1 MHSVGPS
8 GIKAAAEN
16 VALLGCFLQ
25 GVLLLRCLSPLP
37 NFFQVTLQG
46 LCQFSTYTGQQA

>member
-46 LCQFSTYTGQQA
+46 LCQFSTYTGQWA